1 MNGLYLSKYLL
12 PTLEVFGFRSSV
24 SFGKSDVSVLPTNS
38 LESELDSKELSS
50 SFNSLLLAAAH
61 LIIFVWC
68 PFIFLAFAKD
78 ISNFRYFSMNY
89 LWIILNLN
97 TSPGWWNLGP
107 IGIRNNKSRGFLVSN
122 MYNLSTSKVIYA
134 VLGPKCLRFQFFL
147 VAWSGTM
154 ILTPLAANVLQNP
167 FCNTVQK
174 AWDWDCEVQVDWR
187 VRPEQDRGISSWFDW
202 RQSGI
207 GLSDITK

>member
-1 MNGLYLSKYLL
+1 M
-12 PTLEVFGFRSSV
+12 

-61 LIIFVWC
+61 LIGFVWC

-89 LWIILNLN
+89 FWIILNLN

-134 VLGPKCLRFQFFL
+134 VLRQKFLRFQFFL
-147 VAWSGTM
+147 VAWGWPDQLAPGPVLWSRHPLQQTYCRTLFVTLSKRHGTE
-154 ILTPLAANVLQNP
+154 IVRFKSTEEFVLSKIKELAVDLTEDKVALVFQ
-167 FCNTVQK
+167 T
-174 AWDWDCEVQVDWR
+174 
-187 VRPEQDRGISSWFDW
+187 
-202 RQSGI
+202 
-207 GLSDITK
+207 